1 MDLRLLKHYKLK
13 IKKYIK
19 FLWYEKLVLI
29 SLNIKK
35 IKNNLFLINSSLSD
49 DDKKRVEERQKQIDR
64 LKVENHKIYKD

>member
-1 MDLRLLKHYKLK
+1 MLRYRFPTLYK

-49 DDKKRVEERQKQIDR
+49 DDKKSLIKVIKF
-64 LKVENHKIYKD
+64 LKKEKI